1 MTSLRIYDVLP
12 GLRRG
17 RATLA
22 SGQNPS
28 SHAVEDRA
36 RRALNVAV
44 AGLGLVLST
53 PLMLAIGALIRLNS
67 KGPVFYRQTR
77 VGLDRRTA
85 GSDGDNRR
93 RRTDLGGRPFTIY
106 KFRTMRVSPD
116 ACERQV
122 WASPDDPRVTGVGRV
137 LRKLRLDELPQL
149 FNVLRGDMNVVG
161 PRPEQPRIFAD
172 LRTQVHRYAERQRVR
187 PGITGWAQV
196 NHHYDETVEDVRR
209 KVVYDLDYI
218 SRQSLAEDLKIMLLT
233 APTVMLGK
241 GAR

>member
-12 GLRRG
+12 GFRQA
-17 RATLA
+17 RAALA
-22 SGQNPS
+22 SGQGPS
-28 SHAVEDRA
+28 DHAVEDRA

-44 AGLGLVLST
+44 AGLGLVASM
-53 PLMLAIGALIRLNS
+53 PLMLAIGAMIKLTS
-67 KGPVFYRQTR
+67 KGPVLYRQTR
-77 VGLDRRTA
+77 VGLDRRA
-85 GSDGDNRR
+85 NGSDGGNRR
-93 RRTDLGGRPFTIY
+93 RRADLGGKPFTIY
-106 KFRTMRVSPD
+106 KFRTMRFSSGGG
-116 ACERQV
+116 RQV
-122 WASPDDPRVTGVGRV
+122 WASADDPRVTPVGRV
-137 LRKLRLDELPQL
+137 LRKLRLDEIPQL

-161 PRPEQPRIFAD
+161 PRPEQPSIFAD

-187 PGITGWAQV
+187 PGITGWAQI